1 MSTLDWNKTDYQRAL
16 DFLQESEENTE
27 KEVLYDCGDD
37 VFAVLP
43 KGLPALGVRFHG
55 WIMLAPLPFLMASVI
70 LLPVMGFNRGWGFSG
85 IPLAVTG
92 VCVLI
97 TWGFSRVL
105 RLMVRSRD
113 IFPRKYF
120 VTLGRQGIAMH
131 FSKFHFPFRPSRTF
145 IPWKEVKEIRQGTLC
160 FFPGLLLGRPRI
172 PALELLG
179 KDGESV
185 VLPFYLRG
193 NRFQRETE
201 RIKEL
206 IERKLAPQ

>member
-85 IPLAVTG
+85 IPLVVTG
-92 VCVLI
+92 ICVLI

-120 VTLGRQGIAMH
+120 VTLGHQGVAMH

-145 IPWKEVKEIRQGTLC
+145 ISWKEIKETRQTTLC
-160 FFPGLLLGRPRI
+160 FVPGFLMGRPKI
-172 PALELLG
+172 PTLEILG
-179 KDGESV
+179 KDGKSV
-185 VLPFYLRG
+185 VLPFYLKG
-193 NRFQRETE
+193 NRFQEEME

-206 IERKLAPQ
+206 IERKRTP